1 MPFNIAL
8 SGLKAA
14 SGDLKI
20 TGNNIANASTTGF
33 KESRAEFAD
42 VYSSSVLGDG
52 SATVGSGVKLSNV
65 AQQFEQGTIGFTSN
79 SLDVAIDGQGFF
91 VLDDGGTRTYTR
103 AGMFGVDQDGFVTS
117 NSGAR
122 VQGFTANETGALN
135 GVTSDIVIQRGNL
148 APNQTTQV
156 ETDVNLN
163 AESEVLA
170 NFGTT
175 IDSLGQQ
182 IGQAQ
187 AGVEVDVASVVN
199 TLAVPTTPVDFS
211 AAASATFDVT
221 LDGAS
226 ANNGGPVTVT
236 LDTDIQDLDDLIND
250 IRDDLRVANI
260 GVDVREDPDN
270 VGQLQFYAT
279 TAGEASNITINNFT
293 GNTTDLAATLNLASG
308 VSTPGIAAVDNAYLS
323 QSIDIVDASGRE
335 VVTNTVT
342 TLDGETAAQIV
353 ARFNNIPG
361 VSASASTSATLT
373 AANYVNNSG
382 AMALTIN
389 SVEFTS
395 ATLADLAD
403 DINASDSLGGIS
415 AALDVDTGDLN
426 ITNSLGTDL
435 RFSISSLDVLDS
447 FAVQGPTGASV
458 ELGIGGDTAAAV
470 GGSLN
475 LILAEGLTLAS
486 PNPAQT
492 GLFGSITEA
501 DFAPSTV
508 NSFNPVDQDTYN
520 SATSVTLFDSLGNPH
535 VMTQYFVKE
544 PSTEGDVAA
553 PANRWTMYV
562 QIGGE
567 DVGDPDVSLAPPLN
581 TLPTMAS
588 FNMQFD
594 EVGQLLPLESDTVHI
609 TNWTPLD
616 ADGASAGALG
626 PVNVLEGAVLPIPDP
641 AISSNFI
648 IDVGDSTQFGSNFA
662 VNEINQNGFTT
673 GRLSGLDIAD
683 DGSIL
688 ARYTNGENQVL
699 AQLVLA
705 NFSNNQ
711 GLSSLGGTSWAA
723 SFESGEPAIGVAG
736 SASLGG
742 ISSGALEDS
751 NVELSDELV
760 QLIIA
765 QRNFQANAKTIQTAD
780 AVTQTIINLR

>member
-1 MPFNIAL
+1 MPFNVAL

-20 TGNNIANASTTGF
+20 TGNNIANASTIGF

-52 SATVGSGVKLSNV
+52 SASIGSGVKLSNV

-103 AGMFGVDQDGFVTS
+103 AGMFGLDQDGFVTS

-122 VQGFTANETGALN
+122 LQGFTANETGTLN
-135 GVTSDIVIQRGNL
+135 GVISDIVIQRGNL
-148 APNQTTQV
+148 SPNQTTQV

-187 AGVEVDVASVVN
+187 AGVEVDIPSVVN
-199 TLAVPTTPVDFS
+199 TLAVPTPGDFS
-211 AAASATFDVT
+211 NATSATFDVT

-250 IRDDLRVANI
+250 IRDDLRAANI

-279 TAGEASNITINNFT
+279 TAGEASNITIDNFS
-293 GNTTDLAATLNLASG
+293 GNTIDLAATLNLASG

-373 AANYVNNSG
+373 AADYVNNSG

-395 ATLADLAD
+395 ASLADLAD

-415 AALDVDTGDLN
+415 AELDVDTGDLN

-435 RFSISSLDVLDS
+435 RFSISSLDALDS
-447 FAVQGPTGASV
+447 FSVQGPTGASV
-458 ELGIGGDTAAAV
+458 ELDIGGDIAAAV

-475 LILAEGLTLAS
+475 LILAEGVTLAS

-520 SATSVTLFDSLGNPH
+520 SATSVTLFDSLGNP
-535 VMTQYFVKE
+535 
-544 PSTEGDVAA
+544 
-553 PANRWTMYV
+553 
-562 QIGGE
+562 
-567 DVGDPDVSLAPPLN
+567 
-581 TLPTMAS
+581 
-588 FNMQFD
+588 
-594 EVGQLLPLESDTVHI
+594 
-609 TNWTPLD
+609 
-616 ADGASAGALG
+616 
-626 PVNVLEGAVLPIPDP
+626 
-641 AISSNFI
+641 
-648 IDVGDSTQFGSNFA
+648 
-662 VNEINQNGFTT
+662 
-673 GRLSGLDIAD
+673 
-683 DGSIL
+683 
-688 ARYTNGENQVL
+688 
-699 AQLVLA
+699 
-705 NFSNNQ
+705 
-711 GLSSLGGTSWAA
+711 
-723 SFESGEPAIGVAG
+723 
-736 SASLGG
+736 
-742 ISSGALEDS
+742 
-751 NVELSDELV
+751 
-760 QLIIA
+760 
-765 QRNFQANAKTIQTAD
+765 
-780 AVTQTIINLR
+780 

>member
-1 MPFNIAL
+1 MPFNVAL

-20 TGNNIANASTTGF
+20 TGNNIANASTIGF

-52 SATVGSGVKLSNV
+52 SASIGSGVKLSNV

-103 AGMFGVDQDGFVTS
+103 AGMFGLDQDGFVTS
-117 NSGAR
+117 NSGSR
-122 VQGFTANETGALN
+122 LQGFTANETGTLN
-135 GVTSDIVIQRGNL
+135 GVISDIVIQTGNV

-156 ETDVNLN
+156 ETGVNLN

-187 AGVEVDVASVVN
+187 AGVEVDIPSVVN
-199 TLAVPTTPVDFS
+199 TLAVPTPGDFS
-211 AAASATFDVT
+211 IPASGTFDVT

-260 GVDVREDPDN
+260 GVDVREDPGN

-279 TAGEASNITINNFT
+279 TAGEASNITIDNFS
-293 GNTTDLAATLNLASG
+293 GNTTDLAATLNLSSG
-308 VSTPGIAAVDNAYLS
+308 VGTPGIAAVDNAYLS
-323 QSIDIVDASGRE
+323 QSIDVVDASGRE
-335 VVTNTVT
+335 VVTNSVT

-361 VSASASTSATLT
+361 VSASASTSATLAT
-373 AANYVNNSG
+373 ADYVNNSG

-395 ATLADLAD
+395 ATLADLAG
-403 DINASDSLGGIS
+403 DINASGSLGGIS
-415 AALDVDTGDLN
+415 AELDVDTGDLN

-435 RFSISSLDVLDS
+435 RFSISSLDTSDS
-447 FAVQGPTGASV
+447 LTVQGPTGSSV
-458 ELGIGGDTAAAV
+458 QLDLIGGDTAAAV

-475 LILAEGLTLAS
+475 LILAEGITLAS

-492 GLFGSITEA
+492 GLFGSITET
-501 DFAPSTV
+501 DFEPSTV

-544 PSTEGDVAA
+544 PSTEGDVTA

-567 DVGDPDVSLAPPLN
+567 NVGDPDVSLSPPLN

-641 AISSNFI
+641 TVSSNFI

-662 VNEINQNGFTT
+662 VNEVNQNGFTT
-673 GRLSGLDIAD
+673 GRLNGLDVAD
-683 DGSIL
+683 DGSIF
-688 ARYTNGENQVL
+688 ARYTNGENRVL

-711 GLSSLGGTSWAA
+711 GLSSLGGTTWAA
-723 SFESGEPAIGVAG
+723 SFESGEPVIGAAG
-736 SASLGG
+736 SASLGD